1 MEQQDR
7 MAAAAELWKTHCLAG
22 FPGRLRSTDVAG
34 VEMVLLDADV
44 AGCISSWLNNDG
56 PLSDRRWAVL
66 ASRERQLVRV
76 LPELS
81 GAEADYCQ
89 RLLDMTDL
97 VINSPH
103 P

>member
-7 MAAAAELWKTHCLAG
+7 MSAAAELWKTHCHTG
-22 FPGRLRSTDVAG
+22 FPGWLRSTDVAG
-34 VEMVLLDADV
+34 VEMALLDADV

-56 PLSDRRWAVL
+56 LLSDRRWAVL
-66 ASRERQLVRV
+66 AGGERQLVHV

-81 GAEADYCQ
+81 GDEAAYCQ
-89 RLLDMTDL
+89 RLLDMTEL
-97 VINSPH
+97 AMNSPH